1 MPQGKI
7 KVKSKGAAK
16 PAQKSKPVKQFHG
29 VKKGVFK
36 IAPKKQQ
43 HQAVYKF
50 KKNVQKTI
58 NANIEKEVK
67 EKAQTFE
74 AKPFNT
80 LNKEAGASSSTD
92 SK

>member
-36 IAPKKQQ
+36 IAPKKQVWVS
-43 HQAVYKF
+43 VY
-50 KKNVQKTI
+50 I
-58 NANIEKEVK
+58 N
-67 EKAQTFE
+67 
-74 AKPFNT
+74 
-80 LNKEAGASSSTD
+80 LCSSIGSFL
-92 SK
+92 